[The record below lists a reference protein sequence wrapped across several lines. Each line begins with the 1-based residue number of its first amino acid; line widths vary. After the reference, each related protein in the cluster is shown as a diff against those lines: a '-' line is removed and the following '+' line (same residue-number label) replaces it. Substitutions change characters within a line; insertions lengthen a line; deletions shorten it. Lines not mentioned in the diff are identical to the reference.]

1 MGQSSDASRPRD
13 QLPSSGGSFDEEST
27 VSISPAALRDDEP
40 TEPVTLGEGTM
51 EEPSEATAGLA
62 AAPSPDTL
70 LRVMAEVERLKA
82 LAGSRGARLTP
93 EIEGAIR
100 VALAQPGPTRLTPEM
115 AISAASSLL
124 ALTDD
129 QYAHAAE
136 MLRRAGEDTAGR
148 PAAGA
153 DRDAEQAL
161 ILRAVAE
168 RRSKL
173 ATGVLAQ
180 LIRRLGF
187 PVTSDRH
194 LKEIASFA
202 EEIRGRKGRG

>member
-13 QLPSSGGSFDEEST
+13 QLPSSGGSFEEEST
-27 VSISPAALRDDEP
+27 VSISPAFHEEDP
-40 TEPVTLGEGTM
+40 TEPVALGEGAL
-51 EEPSEATAGLA
+51 EEPSEATARRA

-70 LRVMAEVERLKA
+70 QRVMAEVDRLKA

-136 MLRRAGEDTAGR
+136 MLRRAGEDSAGR

-180 LIRRLGF
+180 VIRRLGI